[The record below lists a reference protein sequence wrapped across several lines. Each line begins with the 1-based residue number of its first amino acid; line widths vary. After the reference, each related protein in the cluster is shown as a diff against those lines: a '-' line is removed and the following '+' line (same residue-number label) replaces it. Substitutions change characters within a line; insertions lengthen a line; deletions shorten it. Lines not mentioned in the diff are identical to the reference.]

1 MAKFA
6 PVGHSESRWRRRLR
20 RLEESQFQ
28 TLRHFAFL
36 CAVLLIASQRPCEFV
51 SYDVVYQDPEGVFEI
66 RQYSPY
72 SVVQA
77 EMESGNNSFFSLAGY
92 IFGRTN
98 AAEEKMKMTTPVQID
113 KANSTMSF
121 ILPSRYWGDGLQS
134 APNPKA
140 GAGVWLEAREKE
152 VTAVSIFGGYARA
165 GEVSKR
171 KEALLSQLRNT
182 PGIDILDPDA
192 VKLFQY
198 NDPFTVPWKRRNE
211 LSVAVRLSQPAS
223 DQ

>member
-1 MAKFA
+1 MPTQTAWQLEAAARKA
-6 PVGHSESRWRRRLR
+6 TSSESITSMEQWKDRTPD
-20 RLEESQFQ
+20 LETPE
-28 TLRHFAFL
+28 
-36 CAVLLIASQRPCEFV
+36 
-51 SYDVVYQDPEGVFEI
+51 YDVVYQDPEGVFEI